1 LEKIRLRVTGEESI
15 FNAMKTVTLKQIAA
29 KLGISVTTV
38 SRALKDYPDI
48 NAKTKQMVKDMA
60 TSMKYV
66 PNASAVNLRTQ
77 ESKTIGVVI
86 PAMVHDFFS
95 NVIDGILQEAEEHGY
110 LVILMQSNENFE
122 LEKKQIDLLLNKG
135 VDGILISLSN
145 HTNNFDHLKRVQA
158 YDIPLILFDKIAKT
172 VACSKVVIDDRKA
185 AYDAVTHLINKGY
198 KRIAHFRG
206 DLNPQNS
213 IDRFLGYKKALEDHG
228 IAYDPSLVY
237 ICNNN
242 SDFTDGYQTAAKLI
256 EDHQLTVDAVFTI
269 TDSIA
274 IGAMKYFSENDIA
287 IPKDIAVFGFSNWF
301 MSSVTNPPLST
312 VKQPGYEMGKKATA
326 LLLDEIE
333 DKKKGIVSTP
343 QKITLPTEL
352 IIRSS
357 CS

>member
-1 LEKIRLRVTGEESI
+1 
-15 FNAMKTVTLKQIAA
+15 MKTVTLKEIAE

-48 NAKTKQMVKDMA
+48 SNKTKQLVKSTA
-60 TSMKYV
+60 ASMNYV
-66 PNASAVNLRTQ
+66 PNASAVYLRTQ

-86 PAMVHDFFS
+86 PALAHDFFS
-95 NVIDGILQEAEEHGY
+95 NVIDGILQEAEKNGY
-110 LVILMQSNENFE
+110 LVILMQSNENYE
-122 LEKKQIDLLLNKG
+122 LEKKQIDLLLKKG

-145 HTNNFDHLKRVQA
+145 HTNNFDHLKRVQEFG
-158 YDIPLILFDKIAKT
+158 IPLILFDKIAKT
-172 VACSKVVIDDRKA
+172 VQCSKVVIDDRKA
-185 AYDAVTHLINKGY
+185 AYEAVTHLINQGH

-242 SDFTDGYQTAAKLI
+242 TDFQDGYTTAATLVA
-256 EDHQLTVDAVFTI
+256 EHQNTVDAVFTI

-274 IGAMKYFSENDIA
+274 IGAMKYFSENAMVVPD
-287 IPKDIAVFGFSNWF
+287 DIAVFGFSDWF

-312 VKQPGYEMGKKATA
+312 VKQPGYEIGEKATA

-333 DKKKGIVSTP
+333 DKKKGRTSTP
-343 QKITLPTEL
+343 QTIVLPTEL
-352 IIRSS
+352 MIRAS